1 MRIKCVL
8 LPLYNNDRK
17 PILWPFQEFVGS
29 KNVPF
34 EDNRGESEA
43 EPMLIEGAH
52 ARRMQSLIR

>member
-17 PILWPFQEFVGS
+17 PIFVDFS
-29 KNVPF
+29 KNLLDQRRPF

-43 EPMLIEGAH
+43 EPMRIEGAH